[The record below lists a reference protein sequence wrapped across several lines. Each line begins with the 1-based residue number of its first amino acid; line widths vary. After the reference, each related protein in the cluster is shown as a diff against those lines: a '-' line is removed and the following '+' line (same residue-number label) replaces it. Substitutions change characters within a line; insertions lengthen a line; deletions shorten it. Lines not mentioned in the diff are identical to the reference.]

1 MSFKIGDYV
10 KYISKCVDH
19 QGSWLKLGE
28 VYKICAVEDKSVQ
41 LEARSPS
48 QNDHGFAWW
57 VQLDNVVLVNYTKKE
72 LICEKVREMDSRF
85 KKKQKQ
91 KTNPIFRPE
100 WFQPSPG
107 SVVEVTSASLD
118 EFITWVSERQEED
131 TNYALA
137 S

>member
-19 QGSWLKLGE
+19 HGTWLKLGE

-48 QNDHGFAWW
+48 QDSYGFAWW
-57 VQLDNVVLVNYTKKE
+57 VQLDNVVLANYTKKE

-85 KKKQKQ
+85 KKKQEQ
-91 KTNPIFRPE
+91 KD
-100 WFQPSPG
+100 
-107 SVVEVTSASLD
+107 VTFTKD
-118 EFITWVSERQEED
+118 NIEEFIAWISARQEED
-131 TNYALA
+131 NQYALSA
-137 S
+137 